1 MTVDCCVSIDF
12 LRSRVD
18 RKHLIRFQSEAS
30 VFRFLRRIVDGAW
43 ITQVRRNRNSGNS
56 RTSSSFPEIP
66 NLRSYLPSLPTI
78 SLQDRKFRK
87 NSVIFVFG
95 NLRKF
100 KPEFLSF
107 IIILIPFLRD
117 IVECRCLFLPEQS
130 AGCNKD
136 KLQYQKIYQVPW
148 EDIHT

>member
-1 MTVDCCVSIDF
+1 VKPPFSDS
-12 LRSRVD
+12 
-18 RKHLIRFQSEAS
+18 
-30 VFRFLRRIVDGAW
+30 
-43 ITQVRRNRNSGNS
+43 SGVLWMGPELPKYEGTEILEIPG
-56 RTSSSFPEIP
+56 RHPLFPEIP

-87 NSVIFVFG
+87 NSVIFVFR

-136 KLQYQKIYQVPW
+136 KLQYQKIYQVP
-148 EDIHT
+148 